1 MSKVKEIIFTTTFVS
16 VTIFVF
22 LGCGYQEDKKRR
34 EERMRSVKFS
44 QTSLIEKR
52 AIEVSKRLFDDGQTR
67 KASEVL
73 NSHASSYAH
82 LYDPSDEF
90 RELKSKILEFR
101 IKEGEERLTKM
112 FYDLE
117 YGMSPESVRRI
128 INEDPDRYGIE
139 STHSRNGRLIPH
151 KAKSLEPE
159 SFSSLITRGGKWT
172 NDLKYDLVL
181 EFYEDGLYYLGL
193 WLSNRDSR
201 FIEELREIMNSRHKD
216 LCEEESHVIKPK
228 NTNPLFGDPYKRRDY
243 WYSWDWRDRV
253 TELNKPPTSEYTS
266 ISISRTE
273 YEQPDLIIED
283 RNVRSSIV
291 NKFEDE
297 EKKSRLELENKKEIE
312 RQNAF
317 NEAKKKL

>member
-1 MSKVKEIIFTTTFVS
+1 
-16 VTIFVF
+16 
-22 LGCGYQEDKKRR
+22 
-34 EERMRSVKFS
+34 MRSVKIS

-139 STHSRNGRLIPH
+139 STHSRNGRLIPHKAKSLEPESFSSLIKSIHSRNGRLIPH